1 MLILCFTCHEFTC
14 ALKYCNE
21 SLQRHT
27 SKKKTP
33 LQSCTSTYFWPLFTV
48 AWSFMFPLSVEPS
61 LFHLRWTLSGVK
73 GTEGRPPCLPAANL
87 WLTSVQET
95 RRKDVFRNVCVFSSQ
110 YFWISV
116 VSSVCIFRYLPYF
129 TVSSRSDQVK
139 VQMKTQHLHKKL
151 LYNWIITDV
160 TWDEGRKSLFR
171 CSFDHHSR

>member
-27 SKKKTP
+27 SKKNSSSKLHLDIFLVTFHRCVIIYV
-33 LQSCTSTYFWPLFTV
+33 SS
-48 AWSFMFPLSVEPS
+48 LSWTES
-61 LFHLRWTLSGVK
+61 FHLRWTLSGVK

-116 VSSVCIFRYLPYF
+116 VSSVCIFRYLPCF

-160 TWDEGRKSLFR
+160 TGDEGRKSLFR
-171 CSFDHHSR
+171 CSFDHYSR

>member
-14 ALKYCNE
+14 ALKHCNE

-27 SKKKTP
+27 SKKKLLFKAALRHIFGHFSP
-33 LQSCTSTYFWPLFTV
+33 LRDHLCF
-48 AWSFMFPLSVEPS
+48 LSQLS

-116 VSSVCIFRYLPYF
+116 VSSVCIFRYLPCF

-160 TWDEGRKSLFR
+160 TGDEGRKSLFR
-171 CSFDHHSR
+171 CSFDHYSR